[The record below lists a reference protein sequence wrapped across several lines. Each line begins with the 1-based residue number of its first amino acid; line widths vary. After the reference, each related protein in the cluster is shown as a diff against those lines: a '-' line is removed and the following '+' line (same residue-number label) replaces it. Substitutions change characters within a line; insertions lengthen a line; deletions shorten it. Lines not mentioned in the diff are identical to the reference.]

1 MDSFPHLII
10 KTEDSERTVP
20 LENIS
25 SFTMGRGKR
34 NFVVIKDKWA
44 SRKHAMLQMTDQGKF
59 YLIDLGS
66 LNGTYVNG
74 RRVSIPVILARG
86 DRFTIGTTD
95 MELVYPDRDITDVT
109 DGKSKGTQRSTM
121 MLQQRRTITVM
132 VVDIRNYTGLAREL
146 DEQIL
151 SQVIGSWFGQAGE
164 IIKQYGSGVDKYIG
178 DAVMAVWIHSN
189 SAKSKRI
196 VTQEMFQVFKALNE
210 LLRMSEQLN
219 DKFTL
224 PFRLRVGAGVNT
236 GKAIVGQMGAG
247 DRPEYT
253 ALGDT
258 VNAAFRLETA
268 TKSLGV
274 DVVIGESTHKQCP
287 HIDLLEFENH
297 KINLKGYDHL
307 SSVYAGK
314 AEQLNDFMAKL
325 EGLNGQL

>member
-1 MDSFPHLII
+1 MDPFPHLHIT
-10 KTEDSERTVP
+10 TEEGDRTVP
-20 LENIS
+20 LANIS
-25 SFTMGRGKR
+25 SFTMGRGKK

-44 SRKHAMLQMTDQGKF
+44 SRKHAMFQITEHGKF

-74 RRVSIPVILARG
+74 RRVSIPVTLSRG
-86 DRFTIGTTD
+86 DRITVGTTD
-95 MELVYPDRDITDVT
+95 MELVYPDYDITDAT
-109 DGKSKGTQRSTM
+109 DGKTKSTQRSTM
-121 MLQQRRTITVM
+121 MLQQRRMITVL

-164 IIKQYGSGVDKYIG
+164 IIQQHGSGVDKYIG
-178 DAVMAVWIHSN
+178 DAVMAVWIHRISP
-189 SAKSKRI
+189 KSKR
-196 VTQEMFQVFKALNE
+196 VVAQEMYQVFKALNE
-210 LLRMSEQLN
+210 LLRMSDQLN
-219 DKFTL
+219 QKFEL

-268 TKSLGV
+268 TKDLGV
-274 DVVIGESTHKQCP
+274 DVVIGESTYKECP
-287 HIDLLEFENH
+287 HPDLLDFEQH
-297 KINLKGYDHL
+297 EIMLRGYDKA
-307 SSVYAGK
+307 SATYAGT
-314 AEQLNDFMAKL
+314 ASQLDQFVAKL